1 MYTERY
7 RPQFHFTS
15 EKNWLNDPNGCVF
28 YDEEYHLFFQ
38 HNPDGIDWG
47 NMTWGHAVSPD
58 LVHWRQLPLAL
69 RPYDNGTIFSGSAV
83 VDSSN
88 LSGLGT
94 ESQIPLVAAF
104 THARKPFGQALASST
119 DSGRTWQLYAAGQHV
134 VPNQGLAEDERD
146 PKIFW
151 HAQSRQWIMVLWVR
165 QDQVRFF
172 TSANLRQWNH
182 ASDFSGTGF
191 YECPDL
197 FPLPLDGD
205 PQKIK
210 WVLVDAAFH
219 YWVGAFDGR
228 SFVPEAGPLLG
239 DFGSNFY
246 AAQTWNNTD
255 TRIVQIGWMRGGQY
269 PGMPFNQQ
277 MSFPCDLS
285 LRHTPHGIRLCR
297 TPVAEINTLRVSNDS
312 ITNHTLGSQ
321 TELSIGSP
329 GDCFDIEATI
339 AVAPGA
345 GFRIRV
351 SDQVI
356 TYNDQQIHCLGKS
369 ATILPIDGRLSLRI
383 LIDRTSI
390 EIFGNR
396 GEVCLSSCFLPADR
410 ETVVRCAAETGS
422 IRIHNFVVHRLSSA
436 WE

>member
-1 MYTERY
+1 MDSERY
-7 RPQFHFTS
+7 RPRFHFTS

-28 YDEEYHLFFQ
+28 YAGEYHLFFQ

-47 NMTWGHAVSPD
+47 NMTWGHAISPD
-58 LVHWRQLPLAL
+58 LVHWRQLPPAL

-83 VDSSN
+83 VDSCN

-94 ESQIPLVAAF
+94 GSQIPLVATF

-165 QDQVRFF
+165 HDQVRFF

-182 ASDFSGTGF
+182 ASDFSGAGF

-197 FPLPLDGD
+197 FPLPLDGN

-210 WVLVDAAFH
+210 WVLADAAFR

-228 SFVPEAGPLLG
+228 SFVPEVGPLLG

-246 AAQTWNNTD
+246 AAQTWNNTG
-255 TRIVQIGWMRGGQY
+255 TRVVQIGWMRGGQY

-396 GEVCLSSCFLPADR
+396 GEVCLSSCFLTADR
-410 ETVVRCAAETGS
+410 ETVVRCAAETGA
-422 IRIHNFVVHRLSSA
+422 IQIHNFVVQRLSSA